1 MSIHDTARSFSLDN
15 LLALEGQAIDF
26 FSELNELEKSEFRS
40 ACGFL
45 VSAIL
50 RVGIG
55 KELGQSMSIQDWS
68 LIHLFS
74 DHDRWPL
81 TVTLGSYVMKISK
94 SIGQQPFVCFAAC
107 RALPA

>member
-1 MSIHDTARSFSLDN
+1 MSIQDTGCKFSLEN

-26 FSELNELEKSEFRS
+26 FIELDEVEQSNFRS

-50 RVGIG
+50 RAGIG
-55 KELGQSMSIQDWS
+55 KELGQAMSLQDWS

-81 TVTLGSYVMKISK
+81 TVNLGNYIVRVSK
-94 SIGQQPFVCFAAC
+94 GSGQQPFVCFEA
-107 RALPA
+107 RTVPAE